1 MSKEYDV
8 GYGKPPTKYQFKK
21 GKSGNRSGR
30 WKQPKPPPLDFQQ
43 NLIAELKSPI
53 TITEGDRPAK
63 RPALASR

>member
-8 GYGKPPTKYQFKK
+8 SYGKPPTKYQFKK
-21 GKSGNRSGR
+21 GKSGNPSGR

-53 TITEGDRPAK
+53 TITEGVK
-63 RPALASR
+63 KKNNQV